1 MRHPILAMLCLGS
14 ALLVAGCGARSD
26 EAEVERALK
35 EVNVI
40 DESNLSDIMLTVADP
55 NEAVAYFR
63 KSATAEPGRID
74 LHRGLAASLIRA
86 KKPAQAA
93 PVWAKVVDMPGATS
107 EDRINL
113 ADALIRAGDWD
124 GAEAQLNRVPPTVES
139 YRRYR
144 LEAMIADG
152 HQQWQKAD
160 SFYQTAVGLTTTPAG
175 VMNNWGYSKL
185 TRGDFAGAEKLFADA
200 LTYDTSLFTA
210 KNNLTLARGAQ
221 RKYELPVVPM
231 TQSERAQLLHT
242 LGLAAVKQG
251 DVTIGRGL
259 LQEAVDTHPQHFDV
273 AARALSALDASVAN

>member
-1 MRHPILAMLCLGS
+1 MRHSILVTLCLGS
-14 ALLVAGCGARSD
+14 ALFVSACGGRSD

-63 KSATAEPGRID
+63 KSVAADPSRID
-74 LHRGLAASLIRA
+74 LQRGLATSLIRA

-93 PVWAKVVDMPGATS
+93 PVWAKIAEMPEATHD
-107 EDRINL
+107 DRMGL
-113 ADALIRAGDWD
+113 ADALLRAGDWD
-124 GAEAQLNRVPPTVES
+124 GAEEQLNKIPPNVET
-139 YRRYR
+139 YRRFR

-152 HQQWQKAD
+152 NKQWQKAD
-160 SFYQTAVGLTTTPAG
+160 SFYQTAAGLTTKPAG
-175 VMNNWGYSKL
+175 VLNNWGYSKL
-185 TRGDFAGAEKLFADA
+185 TRGDYAGAEKLFADA
-200 LTYDTSLFTA
+200 LTHDSGLFTA

-231 TQSERAQLLHT
+231 TQIERAQLLHT

-251 DVTIGRGL
+251 DVTTGRGL
-259 LQEAVDTHPQHFDV
+259 LTEAVDTHPQHFDV
-273 AARALSALDASVAN
+273 AARALAALESNVAN